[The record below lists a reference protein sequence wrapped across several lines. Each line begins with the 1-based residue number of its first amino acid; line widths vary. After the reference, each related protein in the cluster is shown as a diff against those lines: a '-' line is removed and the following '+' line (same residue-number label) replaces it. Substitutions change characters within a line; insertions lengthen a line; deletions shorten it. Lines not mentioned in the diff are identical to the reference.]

1 MPSHAFHLSKIVM
14 SWIWVPPLSLVTTHR
29 IANLLSFP
37 HPTKIFQFGWCCLS
51 YDIPCLQ
58 HGELPHSEIHG
69 SLSTS
74 YSPWRI
80 AGSCV
85 LHRLL
90 VPRHPLCALISLT
103 FIIFSNSTNF
113 IYFSKIFLERLSLS
127 KLNMILNCKLS
138 FVEPFVQRVS
148 LERRWSIPTF
158 S

>member
-1 MPSHAFHLSKIVM
+1 MVLTYSNGISRAPPYSFSLLQFSISTTGVSPSTLCLPMHFVYEKYQI

-113 IYFSKIFLERLSLS
+113 IYFSKI
-127 KLNMILNCKLS
+127 
-138 FVEPFVQRVS
+138 
-148 LERRWSIPTF
+148 
-158 S
+158 